1 MLNFIL
7 IFALQFRQDL
17 GGIES
22 SASSSSPVTINAH
35 QGELACIALNP
46 QASMVATASN
56 KGTLIR
62 VWDVVRKN
70 QLVELRRGSDPAT
83 LYW

>member
-1 MLNFIL
+1 MCF
-7 IFALQFRQDL
+7 QDL
-17 GGIES
+17 GAAEGSGSS
-22 SASSSSPVTINAH
+22 SAPVTINAH
-35 QGELACIALNP
+35 QGELACLAVNP
-46 QASMVATASN
+46 QGSMVATASN

-62 VWDVVRKN
+62 VWDVARRS